1 MSNTFKALAV
11 GILFLA
17 GVSLC
22 ALAVDV
28 SGTWEMTM
36 ETPRGEERVSE
47 MKIEQEGDKITVT
60 MEGFQ
65 GNEMTGKGTVTDNEV
80 EWTVNMETQRGEF
93 TITYSGTVDGDTM
106 TGQAEMGDFGA
117 MEFTAK
123 KK

>member
-1 MSNTFKALAV
+1 
-11 GILFLA
+11 
-17 GVSLC
+17 
-22 ALAVDV
+22 
-28 SGTWEMTM
+28 MTM

-60 MEGFQ
+60 MEGIQ

-80 EWTVNMETQRGEF
+80 EWNVNMETQRGEF
-93 TITYSGTVDGDTM
+93 SITYSGTVDGDTM
-106 TGQAEMGDFGA
+106 TGQAEMCDFGA